1 MYIAIDYSCVPYAF
15 CVAVLAGTCSGALF
29 CRLLLS
35 AATAIIPASTASRAV
50 SRRVRRHVSP
60 TKLLPYSSFQYP
72 AQVLCKHEIFLNFM
86 CELYGKLS
94 DGIDL
99 SIQWLMV

>member
-1 MYIAIDYSCVPYAF
+1 MPYAF
-15 CVAVLAGTCSGALF
+15 CVAVLAGTCSGALL

-60 TKLLPYSSFQYP
+60 TANIQTITQFIS
-72 AQVLCKHEIFLNFM
+72 QVLCKHEIFFNFV

-94 DGIDL
+94 DGIDF
-99 SIQWLMV
+99 ID